1 VNPTLAQRLDRIA
14 RNILPAMLGVLLVI
28 LSTIPFYIP
37 GYGPVAA
44 NLVLMAVFYWAV
56 HRPDLLWPFT
66 VFLIGLLQDILVGMP
81 PGMNAIVLLLV
92 RTLAVSQSRVF
103 RGRSFIIL
111 WWGFGIVAV
120 ASAFMVW
127 VLSAFYVFALM
138 DPLPGLF
145 QAGMTTAL
153 FPFLAGLFTWLQ
165 VKLLS
170 QV

>member
-1 VNPTLAQRLDRIA
+1 
-14 RNILPAMLGVLLVI
+14 M
-28 LSTIPFYIP
+28 
-37 GYGPVAA
+37 
-44 NLVLMAVFYWAV
+44 
-56 HRPDLLWPFT
+56 
-66 VFLIGLLQDILVGMP
+66 QDFLVGMP
-81 PGMNAIVLLLV
+81 PGMNAVVLLSV

-120 ASAFMVW
+120 ASAFMIW
-127 VLSAFYVFALM
+127 VLSAMYVFSLM

-145 QAGMTTAL
+145 QAGLTTAL

-165 VKLLS
+165 MKLLS

>member
-1 VNPTLAQRLDRIA
+1 MSPSLSQRLDRIA
-14 RNILPAMLGVLLVI
+14 RNVVPALLGVLLVL

-37 GYGPVAA
+37 GYAPTAA

-56 HRPDLLWPFT
+56 HRPDLLSPFT

-81 PGMNAIVLLLV
+81 PGMNAFVLLLV
-92 RTLAVSQSRVF
+92 RTIAVSQSRVF

-111 WWGFGIVAV
+111 WWGFGLVAV
-120 ASAFMVW
+120 ASTFVIW
-127 VLSAFYVFALM
+127 LLSVIYALTLI

-153 FPFLAGLFTWLQ
+153 FPFLAGLFTWMQLR
-165 VKLLS
+165 LLS

>member
-1 VNPTLAQRLDRIA
+1 MPVSLTALF
-14 RNILPAMLGVLLVI
+14 VI
-28 LSTIPFYIP
+28 LSAIPFYIP

-56 HRPDLLWPFT
+56 HRPDLLPPIS
-66 VFLIGLLQDILVGMP
+66 VFFLGLMQDFLVGMP
-81 PGMNAIVLLLV
+81 PGMNAVVLLSV

-120 ASAFMVW
+120 ASAFMIW
-127 VLSAFYVFALM
+127 VLSAMYVFALM

-145 QAGMTTAL
+145 QAGLTTAL
-153 FPFLAGLFTWLQ
+153 FPFLAGLFAWLQ
-165 VKLLS
+165 MKLLS

>member
-1 VNPTLAQRLDRIA
+1 M
-14 RNILPAMLGVLLVI
+14 PAMLGVLLVL

-37 GYGPVAA
+37 GYGPTAA

-56 HRPDLLWPFT
+56 HRPNLLSPIT
-66 VFLIGLLQDILVGMP
+66 VFLIGLLQDILIGTP

-92 RTLAVSQSRVF
+92 RTVAVSQSRVF

-111 WWGFGIVAV
+111 WWGFGMVAV
-120 ASAFMVW
+120 ASAFVLW
-127 VLSAFYVFALM
+127 GLSAIYVFALIN
-138 DPLPGLF
+138 PLPGLF

-153 FPFLAGLFTWLQ
+153 FPFLAGVFTWMQ
-165 VKLLS
+165 QRLLS

>member
-1 VNPTLAQRLDRIA
+1 M
-14 RNILPAMLGVLLVI
+14 PALLGVLLVI

-44 NLVLMAVFYWAV
+44 NLVLMAVFYWSV
-56 HRPDLLWPFT
+56 HRPDLLSPIS
-66 VFLIGLLQDILVGMP
+66 VFFIGLLQDILIGMP
-81 PGMNAIVLLLV
+81 PGMNAVVLLSV

-120 ASAFMVW
+120 ASSFVVW
-127 VLSAFYVFALM
+127 VLSAIYAISLM

-145 QAGMTTAL
+145 QAGLTTAL